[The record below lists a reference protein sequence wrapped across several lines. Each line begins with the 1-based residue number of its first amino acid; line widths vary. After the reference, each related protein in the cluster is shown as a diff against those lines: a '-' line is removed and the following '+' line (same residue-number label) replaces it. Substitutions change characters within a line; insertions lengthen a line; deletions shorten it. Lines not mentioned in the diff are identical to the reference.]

1 MSNAPL
7 NRRNGAQKIR
17 LTILCARNLVRKDLF
32 RLPDPFA
39 KISVD
44 GSGQCHST
52 ETVKNT
58 LDPKWNSHY
67 DLYISKND
75 NVTISVWNHRKVHK
89 KQGSGFLGC
98 VRIVNSLI
106 QRLKDTGYQC
116 LDLGK
121 ANADD
126 SEPVKGQIIIS
137 LLSRDGPCGGT
148 PLAIVGPLGDLRGPT
163 DHETSPEE
171 LPPGWEER
179 RTPSGRLYYV
189 NHITRSTQWVK
200 PQTTG
205 KVRPARPRLNNNV
218 SVNTNNVD
226 NNNLDNCRS
235 DADPTTENNNSEPP
249 PITPVTPC
257 SSTSSPASPPPLLT
271 PPNDHAP
278 SPTRPSHQSAVTI
291 DHAPSPIRPSH
302 QSGGPA
308 SMAEQQVVSP
318 TSTTVLAAPNNISCN
333 APSSNSVLITA
344 QTTPLGAS
352 QTSTANQQTPPRGPT
367 RERRQRGGE
376 ERREGSGR
384 RRPTR
389 SRNGPGP
396 GVGTAS
402 QGGSNAPVAG
412 IRMDLPSGYELR
424 TTQQGQVYF
433 YHIPTGVST
442 WHDPRIPKDISP
454 ISLDADHLG
463 PLPPGWEMRQTN
475 SGRIYFVDHNKRTTQ
490 FTDPRLNPQ
499 ILNNLLKKPPPI
511 PNPASPPPTT
521 VTAVVSSPTSP
532 STAPPTAS
540 STPMPNCHAGV
551 TAAQPAEAVSPR
563 PPRAVDDLPAGLLN
577 ESEHLPK
584 YRRDLVAKLK
594 VLRAELAALQPQS
607 GHCRLEVSRSEV
619 FEESYRLIMKMRPK
633 DMRKRLMVK
642 FRGEEGLDYG
652 GVAREWLHLLSME
665 MLNPQYGLFQYSRD
679 DHYTLQINPDS
690 SINPEHLSYFHFVG
704 RVLGVAVFH
713 NHQLEG
719 GFTLPFYKQLLN
731 KPITLQDIEGVDPE
745 LHRSLTWMLEN
756 DIDGVLDTT
765 FSVENN
771 SFGIVKVH
779 ELKPSGASIPVTED
793 NKREYVKLYVNYRF
807 MRGIEQQFLALQK
820 GFSELIPS
828 TSLRPFDERE
838 LELVISGIGSID
850 IADWRS
856 HTRLKHCTLDTPVVQ
871 WFWQAVESYSEEM
884 RARLLQF
891 VTGSSRVP
899 LQGFKAL
906 QGSTGAAGPRLF
918 TIHCVDV
925 PPQNLPKAHTCFN
938 RIDIPPYETYQVLL
952 DKLTQAV
959 EETCGFAVE

>member
-1 MSNAPL
+1 MSGTPSS
-7 NRRNGAQKIR
+7 RRNGAQKIR

-52 ETVKNT
+52 DTVKNT
-58 LDPKWNSHY
+58 LDPKWNSYY
-67 DLYISKND
+67 DLYIGKTD
-75 NVTISVWNHRKVHK
+75 TITISVWNHRKVHK

-121 ANADD
+121 ASQDD
-126 SEPVKGQIIIS
+126 TEPVKGQIIIS

-148 PLAIVGPLGDLRGPT
+148 PLAIVSPLGDIRGPANNHHPLSSPASA
-163 DHETSPEE
+163 DDPNRNNETTITTMNGGGGDSDSTP
-171 LPPGWEER
+171 LPSGWEER
-179 RTPSGRLYYV
+179 RTSNGRLYYV
-189 NHITRSTQWVK
+189 NHSTRSTQWVRPQAGAK
-200 PQTTG
+200 PKG
-205 KVRPARPRLNNNV
+205 GGGRIRAANNNNNIGGVVNGNVENNNV
-218 SVNTNNVD
+218 D
-226 NNNLDNCRS
+226 AERP
-235 DADPTTENNNSEPP
+235 ADPATLQEDGCPLS
-249 PITPVTPC
+249 PC
-257 SSTSSPASPPPLLT
+257 GSSASPPPAT
-271 PPNDHAP
+271 SPQQHKDTSRQNAAASPRSNCPPPTNGGIPSSSGAGVT
-278 SPTRPSHQSAVTI
+278 SPTN
-291 DHAPSPIRPSH
+291 
-302 QSGGPA
+302 SG
-308 SMAEQQVVSP
+308 
-318 TSTTVLAAPNNISCN
+318 AAPQR
-333 APSSNSVLITA
+333 P
-344 QTTPLGAS
+344 
-352 QTSTANQQTPPRGPT
+352 PT
-367 RERRQRGGE
+367 RDRRPRNGAE
-376 ERREGSGR
+376 ERRDGSGR
-384 RRPTR
+384 RR
-389 SRNGPGP
+389 SARNRNSILAQQ
-396 GVGTAS
+396 VQTAVS
-402 QGGSNAPVAG
+402 QAAATANGSGGG
-412 IRMDLPSGYELR
+412 GKLDLPPGYELR

-442 WHDPRIPKDISP
+442 WHDPRIPKDLAPSV
-454 ISLDADHLG
+454 SLALLVGHLG
-463 PLPPGWEMRQTN
+463 PLPPGWEMRQTT
-475 SGRIYFVDHNKRTTQ
+475 SGRIYFVDHNTRTTQ
-490 FTDPRLNPQ
+490 FTDPRLNSQ
-499 ILNNLLKKPPPI
+499 LLNNILKRV
-511 PNPASPPPTT
+511 NTTATTTTTPTT
-521 VTAVVSSPTSP
+521 GHGVAVQATL
-532 STAPPTAS
+532 STAT
-540 STPMPNCHAGV
+540 TTTTTTTTTV
-551 TAAQPAEAVSPR
+551 AAQQPQAPLVANPSSVPSPR
-563 PPRAVDDLPAGLLN
+563 ARVTEELPQGLLG
-577 ESEHLPK
+577 ELDHLPK

-594 VLRAELAALQPQS
+594 VLRAELTALQPQS
-607 GHCRLEVSRSEV
+607 GHCRLEVARNEV

-652 GVAREWLHLLSME
+652 GVAREWLHLLSRE

-690 SINPEHLSYFHFVG
+690 SVNPEHLSYFHFVG
-704 RVLGVAVFH
+704 RVLGIAVFH

-756 DIDGVLDTT
+756 NIGGVLDTT

-771 SFGIVKVH
+771 SFGVVKVH
-779 ELKPSGASIPVTED
+779 ELKPGGSAIAVTEE
-793 NKREYVKLYVNYRF
+793 NKREYVRLYVNYRF

-820 GFSELIPS
+820 GFAELVP
-828 TSLRPFDERE
+828 TASLRPFDERE

-850 IADWRS
+850 VDDWRA
-856 HTRLKHCTLDTPVVQ
+856 HTRLKHCTPETQVVR

-918 TIHCVDV
+918 TIHCIDC

-938 RIDIPPYETYQVLL
+938 RIDVPPYESYQALL